1 MTLNKSYV
9 NSLQNKCKNIPQE
22 ELLSMANNVDPDI
35 GALLL
40 FSFMRAA
47 SFEVVE
53 KHEAKKGEVIPV
65 SRRNFYRKR
74 NRYIHDI
81 EQRFAVAGRA

>member
-1 MTLNKSYV
+1 MTQCRSYV
-9 NSLQNKCKNIPQE
+9 NLLHDNCKDISKE
-22 ELLSMANNVDPDI
+22 ELLDMANNVDPDI

-40 FSFMRAA
+40 FSFMQAA

-53 KHEAKKGEVIPV
+53 RHEAKKGEVVPV

-81 EQRFAVAGRA
+81 EQRLAVAGRA